1 MWVFL
6 LANFSNLPEVIP
18 QHYNTYGKADGFG
31 SKSNLFILAGI
42 ASILNIG
49 LSILKKY
56 PHRFNYPVEIT
67 KENEFRQYAIATRML
82 RFVKLILVLIFS
94 LLIIKTIFI
103 AKGGSPELGFWF
115 LPIALVCLIGSI
127 AYFLILSF
135 RSK

>member
-6 LANFSNLPEVIP
+6 LANFSDLPEVIP
-18 QHYNTYGKADGFG
+18 QHYNAYGKADGFG

-42 ASILNIG
+42 ASLLNIG

-94 LLIIKTIFI
+94 SLIIKTILI
-103 AKGGSPELGFWF
+103 AKGGTHELGFWF

>member
-94 LLIIKTIFI
+94 SLIIKTILI
-103 AKGGSPELGFWF
+103 AKGGSHELGFWF

>member
-6 LANFSNLPEVIP
+6 LANFSDLPEVIP
-18 QHYNTYGKADGFG
+18 QHYNAYGKADGFG

-94 LLIIKTIFI
+94 SLIIKTILI
-103 AKGGSPELGFWF
+103 AKGGTHELGFWF

>member
-6 LANFSNLPEVIP
+6 LTNFSDMPEVIP
-18 QHYNTYGKADGFG
+18 QHYNAYGKADGFG

-49 LSILKKY
+49 LSVLKKY
-56 PHRFNYPVEIT
+56 PHRFNYPIEIT
-67 KENEFRQYAIATRML
+67 KENEIRQYAIATRML

-94 LLIIKTIFI
+94 SLIIKTILI
-103 AKGGSPELGFWF
+103 AKVGSLELGSWF
-115 LPIALVCLIGSI
+115 LPIALSCLIGSI

>member
-6 LANFSNLPEVIP
+6 LANFSDLPEAIP
-18 QHYNTYGKADGFG
+18 QHYNAYGKADGFG

-67 KENEFRQYAIATRML
+67 KENEFRQYAIATRMF

-94 LLIIKTIFI
+94 SLIIKTILI
-103 AKGGSPELGFWF
+103 AKGGSHELGFWF

>member
-1 MWVFL
+1 M
-6 LANFSNLPEVIP
+6 PEVIP
-18 QHYNTYGKADGFG
+18 QHYNAYGKADGFG

-49 LSILKKY
+49 LSVLKKY
-56 PHRFNYPVEIT
+56 PHRFNYPIEIT
-67 KENEFRQYAIATRML
+67 KENEIRQYAIATRML

-94 LLIIKTIFI
+94 SLIIKTILI
-103 AKGGSPELGFWF
+103 AKVGSLELGSWF
-115 LPIALVCLIGSI
+115 LPIALSCLIGSI

>member
-1 MWVFL
+1 M
-6 LANFSNLPEVIP
+6 PEVIP
-18 QHYNTYGKADGFG
+18 QHYNAYGKADGFG

-49 LSILKKY
+49 LSVLKKY

-67 KENEFRQYAIATRML
+67 KENEIRQYAIATRML

-94 LLIIKTIFI
+94 SLIIKTILI
-103 AKGGSPELGFWF
+103 AKVGSLELGSWF
-115 LPIALVCLIGSI
+115 LPIALSCLIGSI

>member
-1 MWVFL
+1 MWIIL
-6 LANFSNLPEVIP
+6 LANYSDLPEVIP
-18 QHYNTYGKADGFG
+18 QHYNAYGKADDFG

-49 LSILKKY
+49 LSALKKY
-56 PHRFNYPVEIT
+56 PHYFNYPVEIT
-67 KENEFRQYAIATRML
+67 KENAIRQYTLATRML

-94 LLIIKTIFI
+94 SLVIKTIFI
-103 AKGGSPELGFWF
+103 VTGGSHELGFWF

-135 RSK
+135 KSK